1 MPTGIA
7 DESSERRSSPKKICV
22 TFAAS
27 SSTRTR
33 HTWIR
38 ARPSST
44 RSTPSAR
51 AAPRTRGT
59 TAGSLTAAVTAGAA
73 TAPAYARSSP
83 PSSPPDDGETAAH
96 TPWVGRCPLSGRQ
109 GAGHPLALLT
119 RKELPHGQAETAGR
133 GPRPT
138 GPGDQGMRVEPG
150 LSHTLSRVPPD
161 PERDRRAPTKG
172 GDVAWSRRNHQASSC
187 SDSSNH
193 G

>member
-73 TAPAYARSSP
+73 TAPAYARSSL

-96 TPWVGRCPLSGRQ
+96 TPWVGVPPSGRQ
-109 GAGHPLALLT
+109 GAGHPLALIDAEGINHMDRLK
-119 RKELPHGQAETAGR
+119 RLVEARDLLAQAIRACESNRDLPRCVASTAR
-133 GPRPT
+133 PWPRST
-138 GPGDQGMRVEPG
+138 SSDQ
-150 LSHTLSRVPPD
+150 
-161 PERDRRAPTKG
+161 G
-172 GDVAWSRRNHQASSC
+172 GDVAWSRRDHQASSC